1 VSEPKPSFFAR
12 FLLAL
17 HAFWRTLG
25 DPEFA
30 AGVAR
35 LSQGALPA
43 PAAETTPGL
52 RQMAPESALQLL
64 SLLQQ
69 EGRFVDFLEE
79 NVSAYSDAEIGGAA
93 RVVHEGCRKTLHAYL
108 DLAPVRTEPEGSRLT
123 LASGFD
129 PAATRLTGNVVG
141 QPPFTGTLMHR
152 GWQVTA
158 IKLPQLAEGHNVNIL
173 APAEV
178 EL

>member
-1 VSEPKPSFFAR
+1 MTEPNFSFFAR
-12 FLLAL
+12 LLLAL
-17 HAFWRTLG
+17 QAFWRTLS

-30 AGVAR
+30 RGVAH

-43 PAAETTPGL
+43 PVEATPGL
-52 RQMAPESALQLL
+52 RQTAPESALQLL

-69 EGRFVDFLEE
+69 EGRFIDFLEE

-93 RVVHEGCRKTLHAYL
+93 RVVHEGCRKALHTYFNIT
-108 DLAPVRTEPEGSRLT
+108 PVRSEPEGSRLT
-123 LASGFD
+123 LQSGFD

-158 IKLPQLAEGHNVNIL
+158 IKLPQLAEGHDIRIL